1 MRKFSF
7 ALAAVTFAA
16 AVTWGVIIASIWLPV
31 DARVM
36 PLVRVTAAVSAV
48 ALMFLG
54 SARWLACR
62 GIAYLLDLMVT
73 QRAASRTR
81 RPAPTVPF
89 PQVVRRE
96 AR

>member
-7 ALAAVTFAA
+7 ALAAVMFAA
-16 AVTWGVIIASIWLPV
+16 VVTWGVIIASVWLPV

-54 SARWLACR
+54 SARWLAR
-62 GIAYLLDLMVT
+62 GGITYLLDLLVT

-81 RPAPTVPF
+81 RPAPTAPL
-89 PQVVRRE
+89 PRVVR
-96 AR
+96 